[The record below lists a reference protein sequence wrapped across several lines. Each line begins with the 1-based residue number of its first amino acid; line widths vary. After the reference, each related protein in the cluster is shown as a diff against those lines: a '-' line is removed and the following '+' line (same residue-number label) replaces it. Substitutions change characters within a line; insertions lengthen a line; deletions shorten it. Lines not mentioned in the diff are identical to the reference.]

1 MQRSFNSQN
10 LIKLDQITFN
20 TTYNMLNYNQI
31 FDYLL
36 NNYTIY
42 LYNIGNIVNYINLKV
57 NNIVAINST
66 NNVNVMIDLNT
77 LKQFIFINKRRRIIF
92 ILPVLNNLN
101 LQFTDK
107 KITIE
112 SISYDTS
119 SSDLYGGKLRKKT
132 YNKGE

>member
-57 NNIVAINST
+57 NNIVTMNST
-66 NNVNVMIDLNT
+66 NNVNVMLDLNT

-119 SSDLYGGKLRKKT
+119 SSDLYGGKLRKRT
-132 YNKGE
+132 YKGK

>member
-1 MQRSFNSQN
+1 
-10 LIKLDQITFN
+10 
-20 TTYNMLNYNQI
+20 MLNYNQI

>member
-31 FDYLL
+31 FYYLL

-57 NNIVAINST
+57 NNFVAINST
-66 NNVNVMIDLNT
+66 NNVNVMLDLNT

-119 SSDLYGGKLRKKT
+119 SSDLYGGKLRKRT
-132 YNKGE
+132 YNKGK